1 MSLLN
6 KTWLIKLRDPSR
18 DVLTKIYENRGI
30 LSAHDREAFLLPA
43 PEECIHDPF
52 LMEDM
57 EKAVER
63 IDQAIKNKERIVIF
77 GDYDADGVTATA
89 VLVRM
94 LKKIGAQV
102 SYRIPHRLKDGYS
115 LKNYFLDEL
124 KELDVKVLITVDNGI
139 AAAREIAYANEL
151 GMDIIVT
158 DHHTPPSK
166 DKLPKAVATL
176 NPKLEGCPYPFKELS
191 GSGVALKLA
200 EALGSAFILDKKE
213 RDNFIRILYQIAIIG
228 LIADCTP
235 LIGENRAMVKIGLQ
249 SMRQEPIR
257 GLEKLME
264 IAGVDPKT
272 LNAIGIA
279 FMIAPRLNAAGR
291 LDSAY
296 EALHL
301 FLNTTETVDEIAKKL
316 HDLNAE
322 RRTVTEE
329 FNKEA
334 HLLLAEQDHTQK
346 MIIVDSP
353 NWNSGINGLIASRL
367 VEKYAKPVIV
377 LADKGDDLVASCRSI
392 EEFNIIA
399 ALTEVSDLFEHFG
412 GHPGAAGFSIKK
424 EKYADLRKRLFDIAQ
439 RELAD
444 TVLKGK
450 IRLECDISLSEIS
463 WDVFDEMM
471 RLEPFGIGNEKPT
484 FILENTILEQV
495 KTMGQEGKHL
505 SFQLPGGIRGVGF
518 NFGEFAGEMRDKSL
532 DIAFQLDINEWQGK
546 KSLQVRLVDGRES
559 DI

>member
-6 KTWLIKLRDPSR
+6 KTWIIKQRDPEK
-18 DVLTKIYENRGI
+18 DVMTKIYENRGI
-30 LSAHDREAFLLPA
+30 FSESDREGFLLPS

-57 EKAVER
+57 EKAVDR
-63 IDQAIKNKERIVIF
+63 IDRAIKDKERIVIF

-94 LKKIGAQV
+94 LKKIGAEV

-124 KELDVKVLITVDNGI
+124 KELNVKVLITVDNGI
-139 AAAREIAYANEL
+139 AAAREIAYANDL

-158 DHHTPPSK
+158 DHHTPPPK

-200 EALGSAFILDKKE
+200 EALGSAFILDRAE
-213 RDNFIRILYQIAIIG
+213 RNAFVKNLYQIAIIG

-249 SMRQEPIR
+249 GMREEPIR
-257 GLEKLME
+257 GLEVLMDV
-264 IAGVDPKT
+264 AGVDPKS
-272 LNAIGIA
+272 LNAIGVA

-296 EALHL
+296 DALHL
-301 FLNTTETVDEIAKKL
+301 FLNTTDSVDEIAKKL
-316 HDLNAE
+316 HALNAE
-322 RRTVTEE
+322 RRTITED
-329 FNKEA
+329 FSKEA
-334 HLLLAEQDHTQK
+334 MERLAKEDGTQK

-367 VEKYAKPVIV
+367 VEKFAKPVIV
-377 LADKGDDLVASCRSI
+377 LADKGDDLVASCRSV
-392 EEFNIIA
+392 EEFNIIEA
-399 ALTEVSDLFEHFG
+399 ITEVGDLFEHFG

-424 EKYADLRKRLFDIAQ
+424 EHYPLMREKLFEIAK
-439 RELAD
+439 RELGD
-444 TVLKGK
+444 KELKGK
-450 IRLECDISLSEIS
+450 LRLESDIKLDELS
-463 WDVFDEMM
+463 WQTFDELTT
-471 RLEPFGIGNEKPT
+471 LEPFGIGNEKPT
-484 FILENTILEQV
+484 FVLESIELLGLR
-495 KTMGQEGKHL
+495 TMGAEGKHL
-505 SFQLPGGIRGVGF
+505 SFELQNGIRGVGF
-518 NFGEFAGEMRDKSL
+518 SFGEYVEDMKNKSL

-546 KSLQVRLVDGRES
+546 KSLQVRMVDVRINS
-559 DI
+559 

>member
-1 MSLLN
+1 MSLLGKN
-6 KTWLIKLRDPSR
+6 WLIKLRDPSR

-30 LSAHDREAFLLPA
+30 LSEEAKEAFLLPA

-166 DKLPKAVATL
+166 DNLPKAVATL

-200 EALGSAFILDKKE
+200 EALGSAFIPDRKE
-213 RDNFIRILYQIAIIG
+213 RDVFIRTLYQIAIIG

-249 SMRQEPIR
+249 SMREEPIR

-329 FNKEA
+329 FSKEA
-334 HLLLAEQDHTQK
+334 HLLLAEQDHSQR

-424 EKYADLRKRLFDIAQ
+424 EKYAELRKRLFEIAQ

-518 NFGEFAGEMRDKSL
+518 NFGEFVPTVQGKSL
-532 DIAFQLDINEWQGK
+532 DIAFQLDMNEWQGR
-546 KSLQVRLVDGRES
+546 KSLQVRLVDARIIS
-559 DI
+559 